1 MRIISG
7 TIVPAKLAPE
17 PTAVTKQFWNF
28 NIVKHNEQFRKK
40 NSKKRVLLSL
50 VRPHRNEEMSHK
62 GRKSRESFS
71 EES

>member
-40 NSKKRVLLSL
+40 KQQK
-50 VRPHRNEEMSHK
+50 E
-62 GRKSRESFS
+62 GASFLGTTTQK
-71 EES
+71 